1 MTISPLDLV
10 LLGAA
15 GTLAAFGAL
24 LKRHVP
30 VTLLLGVPLG
40 YLTSTVWGPRVA
52 TFFGNWSYVD
62 GQPPLQPLT
71 EVAGGQVAVLV
82 LVTIL
87 VGSFAKLGGR
97 RGRYG
102 VSEVVIAS
110 LLVVVLLAVL
120 SLTFLEPAAREAWF
134 ARSST
139 LQMLFEGRAWV
150 LALPVFHLVI
160 FGLLGSSDER

>member
-10 LLGAA
+10 LLGTA
-15 GTLAAFGAL
+15 GTLATFGAL

-30 VTLLLGVPLG
+30 MTLLLGAPLG
-40 YLTSTVWGPRVA
+40 YLTATVWGPRVA
-52 TFFGNWSYVD
+52 EFFANWSYVD

-71 EVAGGQVAVLV
+71 QVAGGQIAVLV
-82 LVTIL
+82 LVTVL

-102 VSEVVIAS
+102 LPEVILASFLVVI
-110 LLVVVLLAVL
+110 LLAVL
-120 SLTFLEPAAREAWF
+120 SLTFLEPAAREVWL
-134 ARSST
+134 ARSAS
-139 LQMLFEGRAWV
+139 LRALFDARAWV